1 MTETFTAVA
10 VGNNVNIIN
19 QWGGKRYGVQVS
31 GQIISTPII
40 SGETFSVLTQVG
52 KQKLLG
58 IYSFHGGKIGGR
70 YI

>member
-31 GQIISTPII
+31 GQII
-40 SGETFSVLTQVG
+40 
-52 KQKLLG
+52 
-58 IYSFHGGKIGGR
+58 
-70 YI
+70 